1 MALQT
6 DCVPYQQGEIVPLIF
21 RVYTESGI
29 PFTCVP
35 DSSRD
40 GNIAYCDVMDEEGEH
55 LRYLPATLIEDL
67 PAEKKFVC
75 SWNTGT
81 VAQGYFRLQVW
92 ATVNLSGLTDAVGEL
107 VIEGRLASEELV
119 RYVRE

>member
-1 MALQT
+1 M
-6 DCVPYQQGEIVPLIF
+6 QGSNAQSAARICL
-21 RVYTESGI
+21 RMR
-29 PFTCVP
+29 
-35 DSSRD
+35 SS
-40 GNIAYCDVMDEEGEH
+40 A
-55 LRYLPATLIEDL
+55 L

-75 SWNTGT
+75 SWTTGT